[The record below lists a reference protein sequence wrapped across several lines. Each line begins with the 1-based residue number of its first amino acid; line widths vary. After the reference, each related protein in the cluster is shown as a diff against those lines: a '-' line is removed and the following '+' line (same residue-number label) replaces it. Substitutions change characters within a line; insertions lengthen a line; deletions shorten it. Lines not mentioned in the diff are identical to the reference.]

1 MAPATSKKTA
11 TGETSEE
18 TVAETPKK
26 TTRTK
31 KTAATS
37 KPAKKA
43 PAKKRA
49 AAKTQE
55 DAKSDAED
63 SVETTAEAVPE
74 LNVKPV
80 DVRRR
85 PTRTS
90 LILTLTT
97 S

>member
-49 AAKTQE
+49 AGGQTSTKA
-55 DAKSDAED
+55 
-63 SVETTAEAVPE
+63 PE
-74 LNVKPV
+74 HRLGGLVIV
-80 DVRRR
+80 
-85 PTRTS
+85 S
-90 LILTLTT
+90 
-97 S
+97 SQA